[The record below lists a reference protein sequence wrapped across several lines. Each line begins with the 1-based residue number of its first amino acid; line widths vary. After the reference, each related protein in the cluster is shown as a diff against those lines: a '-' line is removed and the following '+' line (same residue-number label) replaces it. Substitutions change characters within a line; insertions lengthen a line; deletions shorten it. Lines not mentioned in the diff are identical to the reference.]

1 MNGMQMLF
9 VKIELSFLSWGLE
22 RTEKIFYK
30 SFKEIKHIFI
40 SFILKQVCH
49 NNMYHL
55 LTRVFFVINCLHIFM
70 YSTKTILKKK

>member
-30 SFKEIKHIFI
+30 GFKEIKHIFI
-40 SFILKQVCH
+40 SFILKTSMSQ
-49 NNMYHL
+49 
-55 LTRVFFVINCLHIFM
+55 
-70 YSTKTILKKK
+70 

>member
-30 SFKEIKHIFI
+30 SFKEIKYI
-40 SFILKQVCH
+40 CH

-55 LTRVFFVINCLHIFM
+55 LTRVFFVINCLHICTAQRL
-70 YSTKTILKKK
+70 Y